1 MPAKIK
7 LNANLSCL
15 APETLA
21 LALSLSLFMVSI
33 PCGPAEARGG
43 FGGGGRGFSGGG
55 GMRDFGDRGF
65 GDRGFGDR
73 GFGDMRSDAFRD
85 FDRGFDHP
93 FDDGGLRD
101 DRPSA
106 FTSPGEMAHS
116 DPMDTGV
123 RNYGEQRSMAGDGG
137 FSNLGRSSALA
148 RDARVTPRV
157 SDTSMATQARTVRN
171 SFRNYDAFHNN
182 WWANHP
188 NSWWWRGW
196 DDRWPWRWG
205 SWNDFAGWWGVPLAV
220 YPSYYDYG
228 DNITYDEGGYVDY
241 GGDPICTSGE
251 YYQQSY
257 DLANSGY
264 SDDDEFYSSGP
275 QDAAAAPSG
284 SNQSA
289 NGNSNPASKPSN
301 LRNVGDWKPFGVY
314 SLVQGGQSDSSTLF
328 QICSNK
334 KGQIRGNYYNCL
346 TNETEPIVGAV
357 DKKTMRVSWTVGKDK
372 YVVYDTGVANLLKE
386 QSPILVHFGKD
397 RTQQWTL
404 VRLKNSDSKS

>member
-1 MPAKIK
+1 MLDQYKLAKQVMV
-7 LNANLSCL
+7 
-15 APETLA
+15 P
-21 LALSLSLFMVSI
+21 LSLCLLLLSASSNAVL
-33 PCGPAEARGG
+33 ARGG
-43 FGGGGRGFSGGG
+43 FGGGRSFGGGG
-55 GMRDFGDRGF
+55 GMRDFGDRDFGGRAF
-65 GDRGFGDR
+65 GDRD
-73 GFGDMRSDAFRD
+73 FGDMRSDAFRD

-93 FDDGGLRD
+93 FDDGGMRD

-106 FTSPGEMAHS
+106 FTSPGELSRAGAGS
-116 DPMDTGV
+116 MDNGI
-123 RNYGEQRSMAGDGG
+123 RNYGEQRSMASDGG
-137 FSNLGRSSALA
+137 FSSLGRSSSALA
-148 RDARVTPRV
+148 RDAHVTPRV
-157 SDTSMATQARTVRN
+157 SDSSMANQARTVRN

-205 SWNDFAGWWGVPLAV
+205 TWNDFAGWWGVPLAV

-241 GGDPICTSGE
+241 GGSPVCSAAD

-264 SDDDEFYSSGP
+264 SDDDQFYSNNP
-275 QDAAAAPSG
+275 QDSTATSSAS
-284 SNQSA
+284 SNTTDSAGNSSQSA
-289 NGNSNPASKPSN
+289 KAPNAKQAS
-301 LRNVGDWKPFGVY
+301 DWKPFGVY

-346 TNETEPIVGAV
+346 TNETEPIIGAV

-372 YVVYDTGVANLLKE
+372 YVVYDTGVSNLLKE

-404 VRLKNSDSKS
+404 VRMKDSQSKS